1 MKAINE
7 MDSGEHVGTMVK
19 SKKAC
24 MLKASCMGMVGPY
37 QKKEIITRE
46 SGKISSSMATG
57 RMSRETEPWK
67 KGSGPTGT
75 LLIMMSGNAERFIV

>member
-19 SKKAC
+19 SRKAC
-24 MLKASCMGMVGPY
+24 MLKASSMASGGPY
-37 QKKEIITRE
+37 QKKEIITWV
-46 SGKISSSMATG
+46 SGKISSSMATEY
-57 RMSRETEPWK
+57 MSRETEPWK
-67 KGSGPTGT
+67 KGSGPTET